1 MVEFVA
7 VAKALKQ
14 DPVKGFARFARGQA
28 HAARTEGRVTDEQL
42 LAEVEDILRTMP
54 PQASLLNSDP
64 SSFQWL
70 GRAVAVVAAWNPM
83 RGPAAEGYA
92 HMVQDGMGM
101 AHDKGFNSLMVLLH
115 QVQSDLRMKTVGPV
129 SIAVGSGAVFHYFD
143 SLRKLIEEAS
153 KDILFVDPYLDSD
166 FVSRYLSHARRG
178 VEIRLLTGIHKKWLD
193 TLVPAAA
200 LFAKQRG
207 AQVAI
212 KTSDQL
218 HDRYLIV
225 DFARAYQSGAS
236 FKDGAKTASTV
247 ISQVTDAFEA
257 VRKTYEDLWAKATV
271 MPI

>member
-1 MVEFVA
+1 
-7 VAKALKQ
+7 
-14 DPVKGFARFARGQA
+14 
-28 HAARTEGRVTDEQL
+28 
-42 LAEVEDILRTMP
+42 
-54 PQASLLNSDP
+54 
-64 SSFQWL
+64 
-70 GRAVAVVAAWNPM
+70 
-83 RGPAAEGYA
+83 
-92 HMVQDGMGM
+92 
-101 AHDKGFNSLMVLLH
+101 MVLLH